1 MIDIIK
7 PCASVPYNVF
17 CEYYKKALTKN
28 QQSIEAI
35 FISSLD
41 TNANEVDSRAV
52 NLKYIIDDEWIFFSN
67 YESKKAKDFDTH
79 NQISALFYWG
89 SINTQIRIK
98 AKIRR
103 SSRKIALNHYGNR
116 SLEKNALASS
126 SRQSREI
133 GSYEDVV
140 INYKKTL
147 ENTELVARLPDN
159 WGGYSFIPYY
169 L

>member
-52 NLKYIIDDEWIFFSN
+52 NLKYIIDDIMTYDDNRENERLVLPTWHKEFMNRFNHNIKNRDEKLLKCVFTRN
-67 YESKKAKDFDTH
+67 KD
-79 NQISALFYWG
+79 
-89 SINTQIRIK
+89 SIEKTQNI
-98 AKIRR
+98 
-103 SSRKIALNHYGNR
+103 
-116 SLEKNALASS
+116 
-126 SRQSREI
+126 
-133 GSYEDVV
+133 
-140 INYKKTL
+140 
-147 ENTELVARLPDN
+147 
-159 WGGYSFIPYY
+159 
-169 L
+169 